1 MAATLADLKEIG
13 TRGPYNFSKL
23 KFKVTIDVDG
33 KYHLSNHKSI
43 KNTSPRTSGVK
54 SACHT
59 FAQIADCCARVLRW
73 DNGDDYQRVSASY
86 LLRTRE
92 GFIKRSEQLR
102 QYGKAESAPLTS
114 LEIYNLVLSL
124 AQERDP
130 SPKYGWSASTA
141 PPHSEMWMP
150 EYERLQD
157 AAIAKL
163 TDLFK
168 TSDQS
173 SLVETFIN
181 DILSDFSLGV
191 TVSPVANKI
200 FADSRKKIVEAF
212 QDPTRSVL
220 GVISL
225 PGWALTPSNRTLLHL
240 YRVEGT
246 EFALLPPAM
255 AQYLLGQSLIL
266 EHTPV
271 GEEIDLKTLEALK
284 VLYSPFTEG
293 PYRKLSVALKAARVL

>member
-33 KYHLSNHKSI
+33 KYHLSNHKGI
-43 KNTSPRTSGVK
+43 KNTSPRTRITKTASR
-54 SACHT
+54 T
-59 FAQIADCCARVLRW
+59 FAQIADCCAQALRW
-73 DNGDDYQRVSASY
+73 DSVDSYGKVSASH
-86 LLRTRE
+86 LLKTRE
-92 GFIKRSEQLR
+92 GFLERSEQLR
-102 QYGKAESAPLTS
+102 QYGKVESAPLTS
-114 LEIYNLVLSL
+114 LEIYNLVASL

-130 SPKYGWSASTA
+130 SPKHGWRASAA

-173 SLVETFIN
+173 PLVETFIN

-200 FADSRKKIVEAF
+200 FADARKKIVEAF
-212 QDPTRSVL
+212 QDSTRSVL
-220 GVISL
+220 GVIGL

-240 YRVEGT
+240 YRIEGT

-266 EHTPV
+266 EYTPV

-284 VLYSPFTEG
+284 VLYSPFADG
-293 PYRKLSVALKAARVL
+293 PYRKLATALKAARVL